1 MSSRRSTKQQRGGKS
16 MAEAMEE
23 DSSDEDSG
31 PETMPSNT
39 KTAAAAAA
47 AGAGAATTEPQHS
60 SDGSSDSDDGDGDD
74 DDNSSSFGKRKADD
88 FLRRQELAMD
98 PRFKAT
104 VVLPG
109 DDVTETTTRTTRSLR
124 LGPGLVQ
131 HAQDKVL
138 ATRAGVLRYRPPCS
152 YWVESNGRRYGARVE
167 DQVLGIVEDRTADSY
182 KVNIFGSCAA
192 LLGMLDFDGASKRS
206 KPNLRTGSLVFCR
219 VAAVNKDMETELTCT
234 STHHGS
240 KKDWMTGQS
249 TFGEL
254 RGGKMERCSLLL
266 SKSLTKP
273 DCRVLKS
280 LAKHMPFEL
289 AAGLNGTFW
298 VDSGSEAHTIVIC
311 NAILNSE
318 VMTDAQT
325 DAMVDRLAK
334 HMKKG
339 LAAMDT

>member
-1 MSSRRSTKQQRGGKS
+1 

-23 DSSDEDSG
+23 DSSDEDTG

-47 AGAGAATTEPQHS
+47 AGAGTGEATTEPQYN

-167 DQVLGIVEDRTADSY
+167 DQVLGIVEDRMADSY
-182 KVNIFGSCAA
+182 KVNIFG
-192 LLGMLDFDGASKRS
+192 R
-206 KPNLRTGSLVFCR
+206 
-219 VAAVNKDMETELTCT
+219 
-234 STHHGS
+234 
-240 KKDWMTGQS
+240 
-249 TFGEL
+249 
-254 RGGKMERCSLLL
+254 
-266 SKSLTKP
+266 
-273 DCRVLKS
+273 
-280 LAKHMPFEL
+280 
-289 AAGLNGTFW
+289 
-298 VDSGSEAHTIVIC
+298 
-311 NAILNSE
+311 
-318 VMTDAQT
+318 
-325 DAMVDRLAK
+325 
-334 HMKKG
+334 
-339 LAAMDT
+339 